1 MERKFVSMNEVA
13 EMLGITVDQV
23 TEKRSRGDIYGY
35 RDGTTWKFKMDQVE
49 HLASKLG
56 VDLNAQD
63 SSTSAIDFDIPETD
77 LDLNELT
84 NVGEL
89 PNESVL
95 LSGDSLT
102 SNEHGAASTIIGQD
116 DGAIENN
123 DLEIPD
129 QSSDPADDD
138 QQITDPAIDSDVK
151 LVVGGSDVLSD
162 DSEILNRDPADTAS
176 SLKLAP
182 SDSDTINVADLN
194 PELGSHGID
203 DELLTLGEN
212 KENDNVIQHSLDAE
226 DSASP
231 GEPGVGTGDSAF
243 AIDVNNELDDDD
255 LVLGSG
261 VHNDIT
267 LDSADSG
274 INLAGLTDSG
284 ISLDSNSIDLSS
296 SSVDALELPTDGDSP
311 SRDEPADTD
320 RATEWDGNEPFLL
333 EPGFDGSD
341 EEESGSQVIALDSE
355 ENNDRD
361 AATML
366 GANLEAGADD
376 EPVFSPDTSSS
387 LTGTGSP
394 IVVPN
399 QANEA
404 PYTVWN
410 VVPLF
415 FIMIFL
421 IFTGMMMT
429 DLMGSMWSWSEPHA
443 YNSRLMDW
451 IIEML
456 GETR

>member
-13 EMLGITVDQV
+13 EMLGITVDRV
-23 TEKRSRGDIYGY
+23 TEMRSRGDIYGY

-49 HLASKLG
+49 RLASKLG

-77 LDLNELT
+77 SDLNELT

-89 PNESVL
+89 SSESVL

-123 DLEIPD
+123 DLEMPD
-129 QSSDPADDD
+129 QSS
-138 QQITDPAIDSDVK
+138 DPAIDSDVK

-162 DSEILNRDPADTAS
+162 EFEILNRDPEDTAS

-182 SDSDTINVADLN
+182 TDSDTSNVVDLN
-194 PELGSHGID
+194 PELGSD

-231 GEPGVGTGDSAF
+231 GKPGVGTSDSAF
-243 AIDVNNELDDDD
+243 AIEVNNELDDDD

-284 ISLDSNSIDLSS
+284 ISLDNNSVDLSS
-296 SSVDALELPTDGDSP
+296 SSVDALELPADGDSP
-311 SRDEPADTD
+311 SRDEPTDPD

-355 ENNDRD
+355 ENYDRG
-361 AATML
+361 AAAIL
-366 GANLEAGADD
+366 DD
-376 EPVFSPDTSSS
+376 EPVFSSDTSSS

-399 QANEA
+399 QVSEA

-415 FIMIFL
+415 FIMLFL

>member
-13 EMLGITVDQV
+13 EMLGITVDQI
-23 TEKRSRGDIYGY
+23 TEMRSRGDIYGY

-49 HLASKLG
+49 RLASKLG
-56 VDLNAQD
+56 VDLNAPD
-63 SSTSAIDFDIPETD
+63 SSTSAIDFDNPETD
-77 LDLNELT
+77 SDLNELT

-89 PNESVL
+89 PSESVL

-116 DGAIENN
+116 DGAIENK
-123 DLEIPD
+123 DQEIPD
-129 QSSDPADDD
+129 PSSDPV
-138 QQITDPAIDSDVK
+138 TDSDVK
-151 LVVGGSDVLSD
+151 LVPGGSDVLSD
-162 DSEILNRDPADTAS
+162 ESEILNRDPADTAS

-182 SDSDTINVADLN
+182 TDSDAKNVADLN
-194 PELGSHGID
+194 PELGSDGID
-203 DELLTLGEN
+203 DELLSLGEN
-212 KENDNVIQHSLDAE
+212 KTNDNVSQQPLDAG
-226 DSASP
+226 DSGSP
-231 GEPGVGTGDSAF
+231 GEPGMGTSDSAF
-243 AIDVNNELDDDD
+243 ALELNNELDDDD

-284 ISLDSNSIDLSS
+284 ISLDNNSIDLSS
-296 SSVDALELPTDGDSP
+296 SSVDALELPADGDSP
-311 SRDEPADTD
+311 SLDDPANSDS
-320 RATEWDGNEPFLL
+320 ATEWDSNEPFLL

-355 ENNDRD
+355 ENYDRD

-366 GANLEAGADD
+366 GAVEEAAADD
-376 EPVFSPDTSSS
+376 EPVFSPDPSSS
-387 LTGTGSP
+387 LTGTSGP
-394 IVVPN
+394 VVVPS
-399 QANEA
+399 QASEA

-421 IFTGMMMT
+421 ILTGMMVT

-456 GETR
+456 GQTR

>member
-13 EMLGITVDQV
+13 EMLGITVDQI
-23 TEKRSRGDIYGY
+23 TEMRSRGDIYGY

-49 HLASKLG
+49 RLASKLG
-56 VDLNAQD
+56 VDLNAPD
-63 SSTSAIDFDIPETD
+63 SSTSAIDSDNPETD
-77 LDLNELT
+77 SDLNELT

-89 PNESVL
+89 PSESVL

-116 DGAIENN
+116 DGAIENK
-123 DLEIPD
+123 DQEIPD
-129 QSSDPADDD
+129 PSSDPV
-138 QQITDPAIDSDVK
+138 TDSDVK
-151 LVVGGSDVLSD
+151 LVPGGSDVLSD
-162 DSEILNRDPADTAS
+162 ESEILNRDPADTAS

-182 SDSDTINVADLN
+182 TDSDAKNVADLN
-194 PELGSHGID
+194 PELGSDGID
-203 DELLTLGEN
+203 DELLSLGEN
-212 KENDNVIQHSLDAE
+212 KTNDNVSQQPLDAG
-226 DSASP
+226 DSGSP
-231 GEPGVGTGDSAF
+231 GEPGMGTSDSAF
-243 AIDVNNELDDDD
+243 ALELNNELDDDD

-284 ISLDSNSIDLSS
+284 ISLDNNSIDLSS
-296 SSVDALELPTDGDSP
+296 SSVDALELPADGDSP
-311 SRDEPADTD
+311 SLDDPANSDS
-320 RATEWDGNEPFLL
+320 ATEWDSNEPFLL

-355 ENNDRD
+355 ENYDRD

-366 GANLEAGADD
+366 GADAEDAADD
-376 EPVFSPDTSSS
+376 EPVFSPDPSSS
-387 LTGTGSP
+387 LTGTSGP
-394 IVVPN
+394 VVVPS
-399 QANEA
+399 QASEA

-421 IFTGMMMT
+421 ILTGMMVT

-456 GETR
+456 GQTR